1 VLKTI
6 QKEKQRFKSHI
17 TAILQYKDA
26 AQNESVNSNLK
37 ITVKKHLRNKT
48 KIHHAHGPSKL
59 TLH

>member
-1 VLKTI
+1 VLETI

-48 KIHHAHGPSKL
+48 PKKGIYRCL
-59 TLH
+59 